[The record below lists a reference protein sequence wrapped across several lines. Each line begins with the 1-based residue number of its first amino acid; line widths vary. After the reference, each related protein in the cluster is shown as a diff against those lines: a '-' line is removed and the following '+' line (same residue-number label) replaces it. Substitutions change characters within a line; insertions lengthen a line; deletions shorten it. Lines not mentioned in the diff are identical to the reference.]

1 MPHLPHLF
9 RGPCMENAPIF
20 FAISN
25 RQPEAVKL
33 LAYLS
38 KNHPNPLATKDGF
51 SPIQIAE
58 EFGAEEIVAILKNV
72 ANARV
77 YRMLNLTFVFEIF

>member
-38 KNHPNPLATKDGF
+38 KNLPTPLVSGLFT
-51 SPIQIAE
+51 PIQIAE
-58 EFGAEEIVAILKNV
+58 GLGADEIVTILKTVEKTN
-72 ANARV
+72 
-77 YRMLNLTFVFEIF
+77 

>member
-25 RQPEAVKL
+25 RQPEAVKS

-51 SPIQIAE
+51 SPIQI
-58 EFGAEEIVAILKNV
+58 AEEIVAILKNV